1 MARVRPSVPVAPPL
15 AFTGDREQLI
25 AERAE
30 ILAKLRRVPERSP
43 FRPALQR
50 SLVRVSAQLV
60 AISQAPAPVPGST
73 RKDLQ

>member
-1 MARVRPSVPVAPPL
+1 MARLRSPGPFAPPL
-15 AFTGDREQLI
+15 AYTGDRERLI

-43 FRPALQR
+43 FRWALQR
-50 SLVRVSAQLV
+50 SLIRVSTQLI
-60 AISQAPAPVPGST
+60 AISEAPAPVPGST

>member
-1 MARVRPSVPVAPPL
+1 MARLRLSRPVAPPL

-25 AERAE
+25 SERAE

-43 FRPALQR
+43 YRWALQR
-50 SLVRVSAQLV
+50 SLVRVSAQLI